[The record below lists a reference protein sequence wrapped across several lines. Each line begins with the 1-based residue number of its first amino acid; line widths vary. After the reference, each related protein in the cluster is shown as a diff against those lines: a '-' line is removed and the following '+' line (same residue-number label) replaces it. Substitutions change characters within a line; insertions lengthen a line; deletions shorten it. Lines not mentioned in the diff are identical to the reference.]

1 MFGGHVHVCSQLIMR
16 VEAIRV
22 IKVEGIRVIKVEGI
36 RVRTKKI
43 YVLRGLK
50 ATQRLKLGG
59 E

>member
-22 IKVEGIRVIKVEGI
+22 IKVEGIRV
-36 RVRTKKI
+36 RTKKI

-50 ATQRLKLGG
+50 ATHSINV
-59 E
+59 

>member
-1 MFGGHVHVCSQLIMR
+1 MFGGHVHVHVCSQLIMR

-22 IKVEGIRVIKVEGI
+22 IKVEGIRV
-36 RVRTKKI
+36 RTKKI

-50 ATQRLKLGG
+50 AAQQRLKLGG